1 MEFIFSAP
9 RKRFNKTLKWT
20 SSIAFRL
27 SASIALVILV
37 TSLTVATLILNDE
50 KKTLEDRLHIRSLQ
64 LGEIMARQMVEFLLY
79 EERYAIYS
87 LFESYIKTND
97 SIIVYAEAYDDQGHF
112 LLNYETDIK
121 AEKLMEKLSEHSKEA
136 GFTNHASSFKKGDV
150 FDLIYPVKTHQL
162 GLIGYLRVGITPLH
176 MLESLANIKNKV
188 LKLTTVIVFFGI
200 LAGLWIA
207 RKILNPILVLNR
219 AILQIE
225 GESFGTEI
233 DAIGLGEIRE
243 LSISFNKMSRK
254 LKNSMAAIKTTQ
266 DSLVRKEKLYVLGE
280 FSASLAHEIKN
291 PLTPI
296 KMLIQRAH
304 EQQESLGGADLDVIN
319 DEIKRI
325 DKIVSQFLGYTRM
338 TEPHLEK
345 IDINLLVQDVLILTQ
360 HKIEN
365 SGIKLTFFPA
375 PTPLEVN
382 INLDSLKQVI
392 MNLILNAVQAMP
404 AGGILK
410 LAVYDSGDDVKI
422 KVTDTG
428 VGMTAVQMDKIYDP
442 FYTTKLDGT
451 GLGLSIVWNIIEN
464 HHGTIQVSS
473 ELQKGTS
480 VVVSLPY
487 A

>member
-1 MEFIFSAP
+1 MIEP
-9 RKRFNKTLKWT
+9 
-20 SSIAFRL
+20 
-27 SASIALVILV
+27 
-37 TSLTVATLILNDE
+37 
-50 KKTLEDRLHIRSLQ
+50 
-64 LGEIMARQMVEFLLY
+64 LLY
-79 EERYAIYS
+79 EERYAIHT
-87 LFESYIKTND
+87 LFDSYIRTND
-97 SIIVYAEAYDDQGHF
+97 SIIVYAEAYDDQGQF
-112 LLNYETDIK
+112 LLNYEGGVKI
-121 AEKLMEKLSEHSKEA
+121 EKLTEGLTSFRKKA
-136 GFTNHASSFKKGDV
+136 GFVGHTNTFNTGNV
-150 FDLIYPVKTHQL
+150 FDLIYPVTTQQL
-162 GLIGYLRVGITPLH
+162 GVIGYLRMGISPLQ
-176 MLESLANIKNKV
+176 MLDTLVNIRNKV
-188 LKLTTVIVFFGI
+188 LSLTTFIVFFGI
-200 LAGLWIA
+200 LSGLWMA

-225 GESFGTEI
+225 GESLGTEI
-233 DAIGLGEIRE
+233 DAIGIGEIRE

-254 LKNSMAAIKTTQ
+254 LKNSMAAIKTAQ
-266 DSLVRKEKLYVLGE
+266 DNLVRKEKLYVLGE
-280 FSASLAHEIKN
+280 FSVSLAHEIKN

-382 INLDSLKQVI
+382 INPDSLKQVI

-422 KVTDTG
+422 EVTDTG

-473 ELQKGTS
+473 ELKKGTS
-480 VVVSLPY
+480 VVVGLPY